1 MRGPDSLANAVRS
14 VVVAVLVPTVM
25 ALASLAAIA
34 MALCGA
40 SSRRIHLCYT
50 GFARSGLW
58 IARTRLEVHG
68 AENADPERAYV
79 VVMNHESNWD
89 PLCVVAALPRVL
101 IRFVAKQQIMQIPV
115 LGHALRATGNVT
127 VVRKRDA
134 GDVRRLRQ
142 TMDTRDAS
150 VSMLFFAEG
159 TRSRDGRY
167 REFKMGAFA
176 TAIGAGL
183 PILPVAVA
191 GTYWIWPP
199 ETFWFRRGRAVVEVG
214 TPIPTQ
220 GLTYQDRAPLRD
232 QTHEAVAKLRS
243 RARERLRARGLE
255 PGGID

>member
-1 MRGPDSLANAVRS
+1 MRGPGSLANAVLS
-14 VVVAVLVPTVM
+14 ILVAVLVPAVL
-25 ALASLAAIA
+25 ALASLVAIV

-40 SSRRIHLCYT
+40 SSRRIHLCYMA
-50 GFARSGLW
+50 FARSGLW
-58 IARTRLEVHG
+58 IARTRLAVYG
-68 AENADPERAYV
+68 AENAGPGQAYV
-79 VVMNHESNWD
+79 VVPNHESNWD
-89 PLCVVAALPRVL
+89 PLCILAGLPQVL
-101 IRFVAKQQIMQIPV
+101 LRFVAKRQMMQMPL

-127 VVRKRDA
+127 VVRKRDP
-134 GDVRRLRQ
+134 GDVKRIQ
-142 TMDTRDAS
+142 HTMLTRDPS

-176 TAIGAGL
+176 TAIETGL

-199 ETFWFRRGRAVVEVG
+199 ETFWFRRGSAVVEVG

-220 GLTYQDRAPLRD
+220 GLTYPDRAALRD

-243 RARERLRARGLE
+243 RARERLRAQGLE

>member
-1 MRGPDSLANAVRS
+1 MRGPDSLANGVRS
-14 VVVAVLVPTVM
+14 IVVAVLVPTVM
-25 ALASLAAIA
+25 ALASLAAIV

-50 GFARSGLW
+50 DFARSGLW
-58 IARTRLEVHG
+58 IARTCLEVNG
-68 AENADPERAYV
+68 AENAGPGQAYV
-79 VVMNHESNWD
+79 VVPNHESNWD
-89 PLCVVAALPRVL
+89 PLCILAGLPQVL
-101 IRFVAKQQIMQIPV
+101 LRFVAKRQMMQMPL

-127 VVRKRDA
+127 VVRKRDPA
-134 GDVRRLRQ
+134 DVRRIKD
-142 TMDTRDAS
+142 TMDARDPS

-159 TRSRDGRY
+159 TRSPDGRY

-176 TAIGAGL
+176 TAIEAGL
-183 PILPVAVA
+183 PILPVAIA

-220 GLTYQDRAPLRD
+220 GLAYPDRTALRD
-232 QTHEAVAKLRS
+232 QTREAVAKLRS